1 MDSPRRRAKH
11 EERRSASMSSDTLMN
26 LYGGDV
32 AARVMERRSSGSD
45 LLEHVLEPDN
55 LMRAWKQV
63 KSNKGLR
70 E

>member
-1 MDSPRRRAKH
+1 
-11 EERRSASMSSDTLMN
+11 MSSDTLMN

-32 AARVMERRSSGSD
+32 AVRVMERRSSGSD